1 MMPSCHFGF
10 MTPSRTLLQ
19 RRPGPRQVESVQQ
32 FSRDLRQSPSA
43 MRLLHVI
50 ASIRAAGGGPVE
62 AVRGLSAVHLRG
74 GHFVEVASLD
84 DPGDHEVRSF
94 PLPLHAVGPA
104 RNTYSFAPLFVPW
117 LRRNRTRYDAVIING
132 LWQYHSFGAW
142 RALRGSTTPYYV
154 FPHGMLDPWFKR
166 SFPLKHLKK
175 SLYWPWADYRVL
187 RDARAVLF
195 TCEKEKLLAPQSF
208 ALYRANSLV
217 TGLGTTSP
225 PRDVDATAFLERYP
239 ELRGKRLLLFMG
251 RLHPKKGC
259 DLLLEA
265 YAATIAKDPAWRL
278 VFAGPDDL
286 QWQRALEARAH
297 ALRIADRV
305 VWTGMLRDT
314 LKWSALAA
322 AEVFALPSHQ
332 ENFGIAVA
340 ESLACGVPV
349 LISREVN
356 IWHEIES
363 ANAGLVAPDTVAG
376 TTELL
381 ERWQQLPETEQIEM
395 RHNARQCFAQHFDI
409 EHSAARL
416 LETIEST
423 LSQPAVLSP

>member
-1 MMPSCHFGF
+1 
-10 MTPSRTLLQ
+10 
-19 RRPGPRQVESVQQ
+19 
-32 FSRDLRQSPSA
+32 

-50 ASIRAAGGGPVE
+50 ASIRAAGGGPAE
-62 AVRGLSAVHLRG
+62 AVRSLSAVHLRT
-74 GHFVEVASLD
+74 GHSVEVASLD
-84 DPGDHEVRSF
+84 DPADHEVSSF
-94 PLPLHAVGPA
+94 PLPLHALGSA
-104 RNTYSFAPLFVPW
+104 RNTYSFAPAFVPW
-117 LRRNRTRYDAVIING
+117 LRRNRTRFDAVIING

-166 SFPLKHLKK
+166 TFPLKHLKK

-195 TCEKEKLLAPQSF
+195 TCEKEKLLAPESF
-208 ALYRANSLV
+208 ALFRANSIV
-217 TGLGTTSP
+217 TGLGTTP
-225 PRDVDATAFLERYP
+225 PPPGVESTAFLERYP
-239 ELRGKRLLLFMG
+239 DLRGKRLLLFMG

-265 YAATIAKDPAWRL
+265 FAATLAKDPAWRL
-278 VFAGPDDL
+278 VFAGPDDSN
-286 QWQRALEARAH
+286 WQQTLEERAR
-297 ALRIADRV
+297 ALRIADRT
-305 VWTGMLRDT
+305 VWTGMLRDK

-322 AEVFALPSHQ
+322 AEVFTLPSHQ

-349 LISREVN
+349 LVSQEVN
-356 IWHEIES
+356 IWREIDA

-381 ERWQQLPETEQIEM
+381 ERWQQLPETERIAM
-395 RHNARQCFAQHFDI
+395 RQNARQCFEKHFDI

-416 LETIEST
+416 LEAIEAT
-423 LSQPAVLSP
+423 LNQPAQLAR

>member
-1 MMPSCHFGF
+1 
-10 MTPSRTLLQ
+10 
-19 RRPGPRQVESVQQ
+19 
-32 FSRDLRQSPSA
+32 

-50 ASIRAAGGGPVE
+50 ASVRAAGGGPAE
-62 AVRGLSAVHLRG
+62 AVRSLSAVHLRD
-74 GHFVEVASLD
+74 GHSIEVASLD
-84 DPGDHEVRSF
+84 DPTEDEARNF
-94 PLPLHAVGPA
+94 PLPLHALGPA
-104 RNTYSFAPLFVPW
+104 RNTYSFAPAFVPW

-166 SFPLKHLKK
+166 TFPLKHLKK

-195 TCEKEKLLAPQSF
+195 TCEEEKLLAPQSF
-208 ALYRANSLV
+208 ALYRAQPVV

-225 PRDVDATAFLERYP
+225 PPNVDATAFLARYP
-239 ELRGKRLLLFMG
+239 DLRGRRLLLFMG

-265 YAATIAKDPAWRL
+265 YAATLANDPAWRL
-278 VFAGPDDL
+278 VFAGPDDSN
-286 QWQRALEARAH
+286 WQQTLEGRAH
-297 ALRIADRV
+297 ALRIADRI

-332 ENFGIAVA
+332 ENFGIAIA

-356 IWHEIES
+356 IWREVES
-363 ANAGLVAPDTVAG
+363 ANAGFIAPDTVAG
-376 TTELL
+376 TTSLL
-381 ERWQQLPETEQIEM
+381 TRWQQLSGAERELMQQ
-395 RHNARQCFAQHFDI
+395 NARQCFQQHFDI

-416 LETIEST
+416 LEAIEATAGRSAREA
-423 LSQPAVLSP
+423 SGKAVS

>member
-1 MMPSCHFGF
+1 MA
-10 MTPSRTLLQ
+10 
-19 RRPGPRQVESVQQ
+19 RQVQSVQQ
-32 FSRDLRQSPSA
+32 LSRAPQLSPAA

-50 ASIRAAGGGPVE
+50 ASIRAAGGGPAE
-62 AVRGLSAVHLRG
+62 AVRSLSAVHLRG
-74 GHFVEVASLD
+74 GHSVEVASLD
-84 DPGDHEVRSF
+84 DPAEHEVRHF
-94 PLPLHAVGPA
+94 PLPLHALGPA
-104 RNTYSFAPLFVPW
+104 RNTYSYAPAFVPW
-117 LRRNRTRYDAVIING
+117 LRRNRDRYDAVIVNG

-142 RALRGSTTPYYV
+142 RALRRSATPYFV

-166 SFPLKHLKK
+166 TFPLKHVKK

-195 TCEKEKLLAPQSF
+195 TCEEEKLLAPQSF
-208 ALYRANSLV
+208 ALYRAQPVV

-225 PRDVDATAFLERYP
+225 PPGVDATAFLARYP
-239 ELRGKRLLLFMG
+239 DLRGRRLLLFMG

-265 YAATIAKDPAWRL
+265 YAATLAKDPSWRL
-278 VFAGPDDL
+278 VFAGPDDSNWR
-286 QWQRALEARAH
+286 QTLEARAH
-297 ALRIADRV
+297 ALCITDRI

-332 ENFGIAVA
+332 ENFGIAIA
-340 ESLACGVPV
+340 ESLACAVPV

-356 IWHEIES
+356 IWREVES
-363 ANAGLVAPDTVAG
+363 ANAGFVAPDTVAG
-376 TTELL
+376 TTDLL
-381 ERWQQLPETEQIEM
+381 ERWQQLPETERMAM
-395 RHNARQCFAQHFDI
+395 RQNGRRCFQEHFDI

-416 LETIEST
+416 LEAITATEGKSASQQVGES
-423 LSQPAVLSP
+423 A

>member
-1 MMPSCHFGF
+1 
-10 MTPSRTLLQ
+10 
-19 RRPGPRQVESVQQ
+19 
-32 FSRDLRQSPSA
+32 

-50 ASIRAAGGGPVE
+50 ASIRSAGGGPVE
-62 AVRGLSAVHLRG
+62 AVRNLSAVHLRS
-74 GHFVEVASLD
+74 GHSVEVVSLD
-84 DPGDHEVRSF
+84 DPAGHEVRGF
-94 PLPLHAVGPA
+94 PLHLNALGPV
-104 RNTYSFAPLFVPW
+104 RNTYSFTPAFVPW
-117 LRRNRTRYDAVIING
+117 LRQNRARFDAVLING

-166 SFPLKHLKK
+166 TFPLKHLKK

-195 TCEKEKLLAPQSF
+195 TCEKEKLLAPESF
-208 ALYRANSLV
+208 ALYRANSVV
-217 TGLGTTSP
+217 TGLGTTP
-225 PRDVDATAFLERYP
+225 PPPGVDATAFLERYP
-239 ELRGKRLLLFMG
+239 DLRGKRLLFFMG

-265 YAATIAKDPAWRL
+265 FAATMAKDPAWRL
-278 VFAGPDDL
+278 VFAGPDDSN
-286 QWQRALEARAH
+286 WQPALEARAR
-297 ALRIADRV
+297 ALQIADRI
-305 VWTGMLRDT
+305 VWTGMLRNT

-363 ANAGLVAPDTVAG
+363 ANAGLVAPDTLAG
-376 TTELL
+376 TTKLL
-381 ERWQQLPETEQIEM
+381 ERWQQLSESERIAM
-395 RHNARQCFAQHFDI
+395 RQNARECFQEHFDI

-416 LETIEST
+416 LEVIET
-423 LSQPAVLSP
+423 TQNQTAQLTR